1 MNIDA
6 LGSLAD
12 LIAAFATVGTLL
24 YLASQIRQSS
34 EIAKA
39 QFGLGLTQRIYDRY
53 LKSTQDP
60 QFAEFLSK
68 DWADSENMS
77 ETDKW
82 RLMTFF
88 TTIFVD
94 IFDVYDKVES
104 GLVDRKHLDLRI
116 HLMQLGV
123 FKTTA
128 GQRSWSFW
136 KLHKDQE
143 LVEWF
148 EHNILNTESPTK
160 KLRNEQQD
168 ENIDHSQAQNIFRD

>member
-1 MNIDA
+1 MELND
-6 LGSLAD
+6 LGSIGE
-12 LIAAFATVGTLL
+12 LIAAIATVGTLL

-53 LKSTQDP
+53 LRSTQDP

-68 DWADSENMS
+68 DWAN
-77 ETDKW
+77 TDEMTEIEKW
-82 RLMTFF
+82 RLMMYF

-94 IFDVYDKVES
+94 LFDAYDKVKS
-104 GLVDRKHLDLRI
+104 GLVDKKHLELRV

-123 FKTTA
+123 FKTPA
-128 GQRSWSFW
+128 GIRSWGFW

-143 LVEWF
+143 FVEWF
-148 EHNILNTESPTK
+148 EHNILATESPVKELKDKNLDSTSFST
-160 KLRNEQQD
+160 LNT
-168 ENIDHSQAQNIFRD
+168 FRE